1 MKKTSIILCLTLL
14 CLSSSAQNR
23 VDNIL
28 EQIKKNN
35 LSLKAQK
42 QVSQSN
48 KLSVAAEYSPLENTE
63 VEVSPFVAASKDAS
77 TRCDVSIMQEF
88 AFPSTYLSQKK
99 IVSLSQEK
107 SEMEYIKT
115 ERQTLQEA
123 RQLCTQII
131 YCNRKQK
138 ILQERK
144 QRAQMVFD
152 YTHRMQESGEV
163 SLMESNSA
171 KLFLVQITHSIQNN
185 DFEIKSLLRQLQS
198 LNGGQAITLND
209 TSYQSFLIHEDL
221 TNEGYIDNLI
231 SSCVETNPELQTLN
245 IEKEIAEKE
254 VRLAKSQY
262 LPSLALGYKGELSQE
277 GSLHGIGVGVSLPL
291 FSNSKKVQAA
301 KAKTS
306 IYSLLSDDA
315 MLQFSSVMHSTYDN
329 IILLKEIIDG
339 HKQTLQEIATDKMLE
354 KALTYSEIS
363 PVQYYQDLNSYYEIV
378 DEILSLEKDYQ
389 LLLNELLQYTR

>member
-1 MKKTSIILCLTLL
+1 MKRTTIILCLCLL
-14 CLSSSAQNR
+14 CLSSWAQNS

-28 EQIKKNN
+28 EQVKRNN

-131 YCNRKQK
+131 YCNRMQK
-138 ILQERK
+138 ALQERK

-152 YTHRMQESGEV
+152 YTNRMQQSGEV

-171 KLFLVQITHSIQNN
+171 KLFLVQITHAIQNN

-198 LNGGQAITLND
+198 LNGGKAIVLAD
-209 TSYQSFLIHEDL
+209 TIYPNSLANKDMMS
-221 TNEGYIDNLI
+221 NNYIDSLI
-231 SSCVETNPELQTLN
+231 SSCIANNPELQSLN
-245 IEKEIAEKE
+245 IDKEIAEKE